1 MVKLKIII
9 KFENLHTGLL
19 QFRQLHY
26 YIFEKHQSQITKL
39 YYYISLWRKDYWA
52 EYRNNERAAYFTT
65 KER

>member
-39 YYYISLWRKDYWA
+39 YYYISLWRKDY
-52 EYRNNERAAYFTT
+52 
-65 KER
+65 